1 LLIDLKSPDDMH
13 RATMLTQGQRGSR
26 FCIRATDRERARATA
41 GTLSA
46 ASAFC
51 TLLRPELGPDG
62 LAVNRRGKE
71 ASSRADV
78 II

>member
-26 FCIRATDRERARATA
+26 FCIRATIARATA

-71 ASSRADV
+71 A
-78 II
+78 